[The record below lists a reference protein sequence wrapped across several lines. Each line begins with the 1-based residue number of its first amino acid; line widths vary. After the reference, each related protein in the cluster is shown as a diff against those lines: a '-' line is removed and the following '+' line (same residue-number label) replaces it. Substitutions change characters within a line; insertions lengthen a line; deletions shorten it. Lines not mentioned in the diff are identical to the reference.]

1 MTGAGRSQ
9 KKYGRPYFF
18 SKAHVDED
26 EGRSAPAAAAGRS
39 QKKYGRSYFFS
50 KGHEDGRSPC
60 TTAAAAGPL
69 QKKYDRSSFFSK
81 GRADGRNRSRLARW
95 PREQVPAAVGVSARR
110 GDPLVRMIGLARPRG
125 PRFLLGVLAGAG
137 ATAAGV
143 ALLVVAA
150 WLIATAAT
158 RPPLTAL
165 SVAVVATRA
174 LGVGRGVLR
183 YLERLVT
190 HDAALRTLADVRV
203 RVFGRLAATEPLRRF
218 RSGDLVTRL
227 VRDTDAAQDLLVR
240 GLTPPLSAV
249 LTGAGVVALATA
261 LLVPGGA
268 ALAAGLVLGGVVVP
282 VVAAGAGRGPA
293 RRRARATAA
302 LSTAVVDL
310 VHGAAD
316 LRVHGAVGRA
326 LARAEAADAELTR
339 TARRDAALLGLGA
352 GASALVAGVTV
363 AVVLLLGVAAVDAGA
378 LDAVP
383 LAVLTLTALAAF
395 EVVAPLP
402 AVAARLGSLRAS
414 GARLFDVLDTPPA
427 VPAPAGAGPAAP
439 RGPVGLRVRDL
450 GVRYDPDGPWAL
462 RGLDLDLAAGRR
474 VALVGASGAGKST
487 LAAVLFRFRDP
498 DAGRVVLTGSG
509 APLDLRDLDVDTAR
523 TVIGGVPQDPH
534 VFAGTLR
541 ANLLLA
547 RPDATDADLV
557 AVLDRVR
564 LTGALAPAG
573 GLDAEVGVHGDR
585 LSGGMRSRLALARA
599 LLADPPV
606 LVLDEPTAHLDPAT
620 RDAVLDDLLAAT
632 AGRTVLLITHDR
644 ARLDEFDA
652 VVEL

>member
-1 MTGAGRSQ
+1 MI
-9 KKYGRPYFF
+9 
-18 SKAHVDED
+18 
-26 EGRSAPAAAAGRS
+26 
-39 QKKYGRSYFFS
+39 
-50 KGHEDGRSPC
+50 
-60 TTAAAAGPL
+60 
-69 QKKYDRSSFFSK
+69 
-81 GRADGRNRSRLARW
+81 
-95 PREQVPAAVGVSARR
+95 RR
-110 GDPLVRMIGLARPRG
+110 DPLVRMVALARPRG
-125 PRFLLGVLAGAG
+125 ARFALGVLAGAA
-137 ATAAGV
+137 ATAAGT

-183 YLERLVT
+183 YLERLIT

-203 RVFGRLAATEPLRRF
+203 RVFRRLAATEPVRRF

-227 VRDTDAAQDLLVR
+227 VGDTDAAQDLLVR
-240 GLTPPLSAV
+240 GLTPPLAALV
-249 LTGAGVVALATA
+249 TGAGVVALAVA
-261 LLVPGGA
+261 VLLPGGLL
-268 ALAAGLVLGGVVVP
+268 LAAGLVLGGLAVP
-282 VVAAGAGRGPA
+282 VFAAAAGRDPG
-293 RRRARATAA
+293 RRRAQASAA

-316 LRVHGAVGRA
+316 LRVHGAVDRA
-326 LARAEAADAELTR
+326 LARAEAADAALTR
-339 TARRDAALLGLGA
+339 AARRDAGLLGLGA
-352 GASALVAGVTV
+352 GASTLVAGLTV
-363 AVVLLLGVAAVDAGA
+363 AGVLLVGVAAVDAGA
-378 LDAVP
+378 LGAVP

-414 GARLFDVLDTPPA
+414 AARLFDVLDTPPA
-427 VPAPAGAGPAAP
+427 VARREGHHVDVPA
-439 RGPVGLRVRDL
+439 GPVGLRVRDL
-450 GVRYDPDGPWAL
+450 RVRYDADGPDAL
-462 RGLDLDLAAGRR
+462 AGLDLDLPPGRR
-474 VALVGASGAGKST
+474 VALVGPSGAGKST

-498 DAGRVVLTGSG
+498 DAGSVALTTGEG
-509 APLDLRDLDVDTAR
+509 EVDLRALDVDTAR

-547 RPDATDADLV
+547 RPGATDAELGDM
-557 AVLDRVR
+557 LDRVR
-564 LTGALAPAG
+564 LTAALAPAG
-573 GLDAEVGVHGDR
+573 GLDAEVGVHGER
-585 LSGGMRSRLALARA
+585 LSGGMRQRLALARA
-599 LLADPPV
+599 LLADPRV

-652 VVEL
+652 VVELTGAGARRATPAA